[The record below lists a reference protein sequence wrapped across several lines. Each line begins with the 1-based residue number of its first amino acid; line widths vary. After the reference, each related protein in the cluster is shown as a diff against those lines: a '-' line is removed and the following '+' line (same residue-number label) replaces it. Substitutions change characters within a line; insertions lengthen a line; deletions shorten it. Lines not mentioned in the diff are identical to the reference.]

1 MKIVPIIMQ
10 IIRTNTTIDK
20 NVIIIE
26 NKSLLFVSP
35 EK

>member
-1 MKIVPIIMQ
+1 MQ

-26 NKSLLFVSP
+26 NKLLLFVSP